1 MTNPRAEEF
10 MEKGNEALAAGDLAG
25 AVAAYREAVAQ
36 DGGYF
41 DAQHALALALYN
53 IGLYQE
59 AAEEAL
65 RATALRPE
73 DPLVWTTLSLA
84 YQKQERI
91 SEAEQAALK
100 ARLYSWKQQT
110 NERESGEN

>member
-1 MTNPRAEEF
+1 
-10 MEKGNEALAAGDLAG
+10 MEKGNEALAVGDLTG

-36 DGGYF
+36 DSGYF
-41 DAQHALALALYN
+41 EAQHALALALYN
-53 IGLYQE
+53 MGAYQE
-59 AAEEAL
+59 ATDEAL
-65 RATALRPE
+65 RATVLRPE

-84 YQKQERI
+84 YQKQGRI

-110 NERESGEN
+110 NERGSQEN